1 MNQEF
6 LEALDEI
13 EKTRGI
19 SKEQIIDSIKAAL
32 VSSYKKNYNTGSQ
45 IDVDVEFENLDDRV
59 KVFNKK
65 TVVDEVEDENTEISV
80 LNAQEYLSNPSVGDV
95 VRIEITPKNFGRI
108 AAQTAKQIVIQKI
121 RDAEREAIY
130 GDFVNRENDIITGEI
145 NRIRKEDSKGYY
157 L

>member
-45 IDVDVEFENLDDRV
+45 IDFDV
-59 KVFNKK
+59 
-65 TVVDEVEDENTEISV
+65 
-80 LNAQEYLSNPSVGDV
+80 
-95 VRIEITPKNFGRI
+95 
-108 AAQTAKQIVIQKI
+108 
-121 RDAEREAIY
+121 
-130 GDFVNRENDIITGEI
+130 
-145 NRIRKEDSKGYY
+145 
-157 L
+157 